1 MLAALRIV
9 RCLSTS
15 RRLPT
20 PVSTSRRLIAD
31 VRCLS
36 TSRRLIADVQVLP
49 TPVGSEGYEHIEAA
63 IAALASQ
70 ATKSKRGL
78 DLSVHPLGTSI
89 EGPENEVWAAARSAF
104 DACLESGATSE
115 MMILKLCY
123 LGNNK
128 SAAELRAS
136 GQACADAAERPPTE
150 SAASAAQQQAARP
163 TDFQGVDVSAFARLG
178 AHREEVR
185 GGGGGG
191 DEAAADP
198 PGAGHEPS
206 GRPSTSGGSTVDVT
220 AYSRLRPKR

>member
-20 PVSTSRRLIAD
+20 PV
-31 VRCLS
+31 S

-191 DEAAADP
+191 GGDEAAADP

-220 AYSRLRPKR
+220 AYSRLRPER